1 MAMAK
6 KKKSTPGRIQNRRAA
21 FDYNLGDSLTVGIEL
36 TGGEAKSLRMG
47 HGHIR
52 GAYVTV
58 KDNELYLI
66 NATITGSNGIPI
78 SESDQTRPRKLLA
91 KRKEIDAIIAEKQSG
106 RTIVP
111 ISVITNSKYIKLKIA
126 IGTGKKKYD
135 KRQLLKRK
143 DQEMEARRLTR
154 T

>member
-1 MAMAK
+1 MAK
-6 KKKSTPGRIQNRRAA
+6 KKKQLTGRIQNRRAA

-52 GAYVTV
+52 GAYVTI

-78 SESDQTRPRKLLA
+78 SESDQTRSRRLLA
-91 KRKEIDAIIAEKQSG
+91 KRKEINALIAAKQSG
-106 RTIVP
+106 KTIVP
-111 ISVITNSKYIKLKIA
+111 LSIITNSKYIKLKIA

-135 KRQLLKRK
+135 KRESLKRK
-143 DQEMEARRLTR
+143 TQEREARRIVR
-154 T
+154 

>member
-1 MAMAK
+1 MVK
-6 KKKSTPGRIQNRRAA
+6 KKKTTPGRIQNRRAS

-52 GAYVTV
+52 GSYVTI

-78 SESDQTRPRKLLA
+78 DESNQTRSRKLLA
-91 KRKEIDAIIAEKQSG
+91 KRREIDALITAKHG
-106 RTIVP
+106 GKTIVP
-111 ISVITNSKYIKLKIA
+111 LTVITNSKYIKLRIA
-126 IGTGKKKYD
+126 VGTGKKKYD
-135 KRQLLKRK
+135 KRESLKRK
-143 DQEMEARRLTR
+143 TQEREVRRLVR
-154 T
+154 